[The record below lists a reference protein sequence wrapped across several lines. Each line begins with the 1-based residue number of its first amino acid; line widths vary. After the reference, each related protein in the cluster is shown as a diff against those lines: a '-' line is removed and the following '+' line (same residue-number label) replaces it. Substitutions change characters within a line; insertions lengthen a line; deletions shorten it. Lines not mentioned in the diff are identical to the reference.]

1 MGIEDL
7 GKFGKLG
14 KGAGDVGTAFMKS
27 QKGLAMID
35 AAVSA
40 GKVGGDAAS
49 MAKYASEQAA
59 LINKGVLE
67 RMGRFTGKLEKAS
80 STKLIGMGKTLSE
93 QVGTYSA
100 QLAKQLGDPKAA
112 DELAKLIN
120 PKVTSIY
127 KKSMKLSK
135 KGLIGKTDEGLSL
148 TGRAAEDVAEANA
161 TLGSRILNGIWPPGR
176 GSVILAGM
184 GILIW
189 AGPLDALAGITT
201 TLERFNFLPE
211 GTTNGLIAFWGR
223 LRGFITAVLWAAI
236 LLGTFWVMNMIFGAA
251 KTAKGVVDSVT
262 DNIVPDAEPSG
273 A

>member
-1 MGIEDL
+1 MGIEDVAKFA
-7 GKFGKLG
+7 KFGR
-14 KGAGDVGTAFMKS
+14 GAGDVGTAFMKS
-27 QKGLAMID
+27 QKGLAMVD
-35 AAVSA
+35 AAVTA

-59 LINKGVLE
+59 IINKGVLE
-67 RMGRFTGKLEKAS
+67 RMGRFTKQLDKAS
-80 STKLIGMGKTLSE
+80 SNKLMGMGKTLSE

-100 QLAKQLGDPKAA
+100 QLAKKLGDPSAA
-112 DELAKLIN
+112 GELSKLIN

-127 KKSMKLSK
+127 KKSMKMSK
-135 KGLIGKTDEGLSL
+135 KNLIGKTDEGAAL
-148 TGRAAEDVAEANA
+148 TGRAADDVAEANA
-161 TLGSRILNGIWPPGR
+161 TFGSRILNGIWPPGR

-189 AGPLDALAGITT
+189 AGPLDALAGLTT

-211 GTTNGLIAFWGR
+211 GTTNGLIAFWGK

-236 LLGTFWVMNMIFGAA
+236 LLGTFWVMNMVFGAA
-251 KTAKGVVDSVT
+251 KTAKGVVDAVT